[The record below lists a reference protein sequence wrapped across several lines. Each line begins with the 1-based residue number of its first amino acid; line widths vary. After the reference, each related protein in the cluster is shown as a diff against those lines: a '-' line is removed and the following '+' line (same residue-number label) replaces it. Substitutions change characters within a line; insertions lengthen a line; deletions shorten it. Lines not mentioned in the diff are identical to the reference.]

1 MERSVCNVSATSIEL
16 HKLLTK
22 FWEIEEQDTP
32 EIWSEEE
39 TSCERIFQ
47 ETTTRDSDGRFVVT
61 LPLKMDGSSLGE
73 SRMQA
78 ERRFHSLECKF
89 SRNESFKKDYVNFL
103 REYQELGHMSE
114 VTCDKDANPEY
125 FMPHHGVLREESIS
139 TKLRVVFDASA
150 PSSNGLSLNNLQLV
164 GPVIQD
170 DLMAIL
176 IRFRKHAYVVSA
188 DICKMYRQVLV
199 QPQQRSLQKIV
210 WREQPSDPLKTYVP
224 NTVTYGQASASF
236 LAIRYLSELANECES
251 SNPQVASVIRHDFYV
266 DDLLTGA
273 DTIDQATKIA
283 QEVSRV
289 LRRGCFELRKWHT
302 NEPQILDNLEELGL
316 VCEIIKFVQDE
327 RSKTLGLTWSC
338 SGDYL
343 SYNIESLLE
352 RSCTKRS
359 ILSMCARIFDP
370 LGLLSPCVV
379 MVKMLMQR
387 LWEEKISWDQP
398 VSNSIASRWNKFKNE
413 LTYLNDSCIPR
424 RVICE
429 DVKSIELHGFSDAS
443 EPAYGACLY
452 VRTVN
457 SLGQVSVKL
466 LCAKSKV
473 SPLKKL
479 TIPRLELCGALL
491 LARLFSKVIKSIG
504 ITFDKIFLRS
514 DSMVVLAWINTS
526 SHLLKTFVSNRVVE
540 IQSLSAPRDWHH
552 VPTDSNAADLI
563 SRDLYPSQIGQS
575 SLWWNGP
582 EYLMLDPQD
591 WHSSYQEIKVLSELK
606 TQEMALVS
614 SLLTPSVTTHFPWD
628 RFFSFSKLKRTMAFM
643 LRFIDNC
650 SKAKCDRVT
659 GPLTASQLSQAVER
673 LVRVSQRESFAVEY
687 KDLLESK
694 PLSSSSNLLKL
705 NPYKK
710 KHPMIIHCKHP
721 FTKLLFVYEHLRLF
735 HAGPQLLIS
744 SLRNQFW
751 PVAARNLA
759 MSTVR
764 NCMRCFRFNA
774 EAVQPIM
781 GDLPRDKITP
791 TSPFLNTGVDYAGPF
806 TIRIRKGRG
815 SKTEKC
821 YVAVFVC
828 FSTKAIHLELVSSLS
843 SDAFLNCLRRF
854 IARRGKPNK
863 IYSDNGTNFVGAK
876 RELTRFLNCNT
887 IQFQR
892 FCADDGIMWYFNSAT
907 ITAFWWSLGGRS
919 KGVQTSLK
927 ACFGRC

>member
-1 MERSVCNVSATSIEL
+1 
-16 HKLLTK
+16 
-22 FWEIEEQDTP
+22 
-32 EIWSEEE
+32 
-39 TSCERIFQ
+39 
-47 ETTTRDSDGRFVVT
+47 
-61 LPLKMDGSSLGE
+61 
-73 SRMQA
+73 
-78 ERRFHSLECKF
+78 
-89 SRNESFKKDYVNFL
+89 
-103 REYQELGHMSE
+103 
-114 VTCDKDANPEY
+114 
-125 FMPHHGVLREESIS
+125 
-139 TKLRVVFDASA
+139 
-150 PSSNGLSLNNLQLV
+150 
-164 GPVIQD
+164 
-170 DLMAIL
+170 
-176 IRFRKHAYVVSA
+176 
-188 DICKMYRQVLV
+188 
-199 QPQQRSLQKIV
+199 
-210 WREQPSDPLKTYVP
+210 
-224 NTVTYGQASASF
+224 
-236 LAIRYLSELANECES
+236 
-251 SNPQVASVIRHDFYV
+251 
-266 DDLLTGA
+266 
-273 DTIDQATKIA
+273 
-283 QEVSRV
+283 
-289 LRRGCFELRKWHT
+289 
-302 NEPQILDNLEELGL
+302 
-316 VCEIIKFVQDE
+316 
-327 RSKTLGLTWSC
+327 
-338 SGDYL
+338 
-343 SYNIESLLE
+343 
-352 RSCTKRS
+352 
-359 ILSMCARIFDP
+359 
-370 LGLLSPCVV
+370 
-379 MVKMLMQR
+379 MLMQR
-387 LWEEKISWDQP
+387 LWAEKISWDQP

-424 RVICE
+424 RVICK
-429 DVKSIELHGFSDAS
+429 DAKSIELHGFSDAS
-443 EPAYGACLY
+443 ELAYGACLY

-504 ITFDKIFLRS
+504 ITFDKVFLRS

-526 SHLLKTFVSNRVVE
+526 SHLLKTFVSNGVVE

-552 VPTDSNAADLI
+552 VPTDSNPADLI
-563 SRDLYPSQIGQS
+563 YRGLHPSQIGQS

-591 WHSSYQEIKVLSELK
+591 WPSSYQEIKVLSELK

-628 RFFSFSKLKRTMAFM
+628 RFSSFSKLKRTMAFM
-643 LRFIDNC
+643 LRFIGNY

-705 NPYKK
+705 NPFMENNIIRVGGRLINSDYPYKK
-710 KHPMIIHCKHP
+710 KHPMIIHCKHS
-721 FTKLLFVYEHLRLF
+721 FTKMLFAYEHLRLF

-759 MSTVR
+759 RSTVR

-781 GDLPRDKITP
+781 GDLLRDRITP

-821 YVAVFVC
+821 YVAVFIC

-863 IYSDNGTNFVGAK
+863 IFSDNGTNFVGAK

-892 FCADDGIMWYFNSAT
+892 FCADDGIMWYFIPPQSPHFGGLWEAGVKGFKHHLKRVLGDASLTFEEFTTLIIQIEAILNSRPLCPLSSDPNDLTPLSPAHFLIGRSLVATPDEELTDVKMSRLTRYQLVQRICQHFWNRWQNEYLGELQQRKRWTTNKGCLEKGALVLLKEKHTPPTQWKLGRIIELHKGAYGVARVAT
-907 ITAFWWSLGGRS
+907 IKIRTGAVKCGFQKICPLP
-919 KGVQTSLK
+919 V
-927 ACFGRC
+927 AV